1 MLDLLAGGEP
11 GPSPAAPL
19 PQAGDASLRLLRR
32 VGVADPASIDDYRAH
47 GGYAA
52 LRRAFELGPRAC
64 CAR

>member
-19 PQAGDASLRLLRR
+19 PQAGDPSLRLLRR